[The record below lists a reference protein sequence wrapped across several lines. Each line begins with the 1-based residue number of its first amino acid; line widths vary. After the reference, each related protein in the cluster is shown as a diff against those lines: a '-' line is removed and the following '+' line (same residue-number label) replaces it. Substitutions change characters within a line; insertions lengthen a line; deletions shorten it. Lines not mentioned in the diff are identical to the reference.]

1 MKTHTQK
8 DESHLD
14 IKSEFDF
21 LSDRI
26 DRWKSK
32 YYKMQMLYDN
42 QLKREHKKNAEIAKL
57 KTQLK
62 YERNR
67 SWELAKTLESKQ

>member
-1 MKTHTQK
+1 
-8 DESHLD
+8 
-14 IKSEFDF
+14 
-21 LSDRI
+21 
-26 DRWKSK
+26 
-32 YYKMQMLYDN
+32 MQMLYDN